1 MRVVMASSEVVP
13 YAKTGGLADVLGA
26 LPRALH
32 RLGIDVTVIMPKYAS
47 TTPER
52 FPLRRTDWLL
62 QVPVSS
68 QTVTAAVLQSELDD
82 EVPVYLVEADQ
93 YFGRSGLYGTPDGD
107 YLDNAERFAFF
118 GRAIPALLQRLG
130 APDVLHCHDW
140 QTALA
145 PVFLRTDLGRY
156 PGLERVRTRAHGP
169 QPRLPG
175 TVLALRLA
183 SPEPRLALLHRRL
196 ARVLRQDQLPQGR
209 SRLRR
214 RRHHGE
220 PDVRK
225 RDPDGGASAT
235 GSTAC
240 WWRAGR
246 RSPAFSTASTMRS
259 GVRSTTRTSPRA
271 TPPTTSPGRRRA
283 RPTCRQRSVCRS
295 IRRFQ
300 LIGIVSRLA
309 DQKGFDLITA
319 VAPQLLRKRLQ
330 IVVLGSG
337 DAHYQNLLLDLQ
349 RQFKKRLAVRIAFDN
364 TLAHKIEAGS
374 DMFLMPS
381 RYEPC
386 GLNQMYSL
394 RYGTIPIVRATGGLQ
409 DSVVEFDARRGQ
421 GTGFKFAEYTGEAL
435 LACIERALRAYRTA
449 TSWTTLMRNAMHAD
463 FSWDRSAEA
472 YADLYE
478 RLLVGASFPA

>member
-13 YAKTGGLADVLGA
+13 YAKSGGLADVVGA

-32 RLGIDVTVIMPKYAS
+32 RLGIDVTLIMPKYAS

-52 FPLRRTDWLL
+52 FPLRRTEWLL

-145 PVFLRTDLGRY
+145 PVFLRLDPARY
-156 PGLERVRTRAHGP
+156 PGLERVRTV
-169 QPRLPG
+169 L
-175 TVLALRLA
+175 TVHNLGYQGLFWHFDWHLLNIDWRYFTADWLEFYGKINYLKGGLVCADAVTTVSPTYAEEIQTPEFGYGLDGVLVGRRQALTGILNGVDYEEW
-183 SPEPRLALLHRRL
+183 SPEHDAHIA
-196 ARVLRQDQLPQGR
+196 ARYSADDLTGKATCKADLQATVGLP
-209 SRLRR
+209 
-214 RRHHGE
+214 
-220 PDVRK
+220 V
-225 RDPDGGASAT
+225 DPKV
-235 GSTAC
+235 
-240 WWRAGR
+240 
-246 RSPAFSTASTMRS
+246 PL
-259 GVRSTTRTSPRA
+259 V
-271 TPPTTSPGRRRA
+271 
-283 RPTCRQRSVCRS
+283 
-295 IRRFQ
+295 
-300 LIGIVSRLA
+300 GIVSRLA

-319 VAPQLLRKRLQ
+319 IAPQLLRKRLQ

-337 DAHYQNLLLDLQ
+337 DALYQNLLLDLA

-421 GTGFKFAEYTGEAL
+421 GTGFKFVEYTGKAL
-435 LACIERALRAYRTA
+435 LACVERALRAYRTA

-463 FSWDRSAEA
+463 FSWDRSAAA
-472 YADLYE
+472 YADLYR
-478 RLLVGASFPA
+478 RLTQPR